1 MNISDGNWAG
11 TKICEKKNI
20 KSIATAL
27 VSQYGDDA
35 SAIAMLRAAEFA
47 ANLNQS
53 EWIFWEKVIVEI
65 NNLLDSKHLD
75 S

>member
-1 MNISDGNWAG
+1 MEEIRKAA
-11 TKICEKKNI
+11 KNLI
-20 KSIATAL
+20 
-27 VSQYGDDA
+27 SQYGDDA

-53 EWIFWEKVIVEI
+53 VCIFWEKVFVEI
-65 NNLLDSKHLD
+65 KNLLDSKHLD

>member
-1 MNISDGNWAG
+1 MEEIRKAA
-11 TKICEKKNI
+11 KNLI
-20 KSIATAL
+20 
-27 VSQYGDDA
+27 SQYGDDA

-65 NNLLDSKHLD
+65 NNLHDSKHLD

>member
-1 MNISDGNWAG
+1 MEEIRKAA
-11 TKICEKKNI
+11 KNL
-20 KSIATAL
+20 K
-27 VSQYGDDA
+27 SQYGDDA